1 MRWGLVPPWSKPDAK
16 DPTKPESKFATFN
29 ARSEEVEEKA
39 TLPWCLEGKAA
50 LHNPHLG
57 VF

>member
-1 MRWGLVPPWSKPDAK
+1 VPPWSQPDAK